1 MLQLTKRLQEG
12 ISLMNNTDSGKING
26 LLTRICSALISNRS
40 QVFTEEEEEK
50 LSASLVIT
58 RDQTQLLIKT
68 IIHIIQQAAH
78 GMVRPALL
86 KEHLLAAGISQDKT
100 DIFIEQWSANA
111 KAIVDTLRQQCLSEK
126 QLEDVAWDL
135 HLKSA
140 SSTLARQAQPIAH
153 VQLTLGDGTS
163 KGSSTTSEKVL
174 MQFSHDQLYDFYDQL
189 EQIQSHL
196 DSLR

>member
-1 MLQLTKRLQEG
+1 
-12 ISLMNNTDSGKING
+12 MNNTDSTKFNG
-26 LLTRICSALISNRS
+26 LLNRICTAFISNRL

-50 LSASLVIT
+50 LSSSLAIT
-58 RDQTQLLIKT
+58 QDQTKLLIKT
-68 IIHIIQQAAH
+68 VIHIIQQAAH

-86 KEHLLAAGISQDKT
+86 KDHLLAAGISQDKV
-100 DIFIEQWSANA
+100 DIFIEQWSTNA

-140 SSTLARQAQPIAH
+140 SSTLARQAQPIGH
-153 VQLTLGDGTS
+153 LQLTLGNGTS
-163 KGSSTTSEKVL
+163 KGSSTSEKVL
-174 MQFSHDQLYDFYDQL
+174 MQFNHEQLYAFYDQL